1 MIALGLSF
9 QNLTVK
15 RPDLDGGIFSYAKAG
30 FGNFMGFNSAWGYW
44 LSAWLGNVAY
54 GTLLF
59 SSLGYFFP
67 IFEGGQN
74 VESIIGAS
82 VLLWCVHMLILRGV
96 QSAALVNLV
105 TTIAK
110 LVPVFVFIVIGIFAF
125 HIDTF
130 LDGFWGKLVL
140 FMGSSWQPS

>member
-1 MIALGLSF
+1 MVILWGLI
-9 QNLTVK
+9 V
-15 RPDLDGGIFSYAKAG
+15 RG
-30 FGNFMGFNSAWGYW
+30 GYW

-130 LDGFWGKLVL
+130 LDGFLGGKLVL
-140 FMGSSWQPS
+140 FHGEQLAAKLKSTMLVTLWVFIGVEGAVVLSSRAKK

>member
-1 MIALGLSF
+1 MVCSH
-9 QNLTVK
+9 V
-15 RPDLDGGIFSYAKAG
+15 
-30 FGNFMGFNSAWGYW
+30 NFTW
-44 LSAWLGNVAY
+44 
-54 GTLLF
+54 
-59 SSLGYFFP
+59 SSISSP
-67 IFEGGQN
+67 
-74 VESIIGAS
+74 
-82 VLLWCVHMLILRGV
+82 
-96 QSAALVNLV
+96 VNLV

>member
-1 MIALGLSF
+1 
-9 QNLTVK
+9 
-15 RPDLDGGIFSYAKAG
+15 
-30 FGNFMGFNSAWGYW
+30 MGFNSAWGYW

-96 QSAALVNLV
+96 QSSDPCEFSNYNRKISTCICIYCHRNLCV
-105 TTIAK
+105 
-110 LVPVFVFIVIGIFAF
+110 
-125 HIDTF
+125 
-130 LDGFWGKLVL
+130 
-140 FMGSSWQPS
+140 SY